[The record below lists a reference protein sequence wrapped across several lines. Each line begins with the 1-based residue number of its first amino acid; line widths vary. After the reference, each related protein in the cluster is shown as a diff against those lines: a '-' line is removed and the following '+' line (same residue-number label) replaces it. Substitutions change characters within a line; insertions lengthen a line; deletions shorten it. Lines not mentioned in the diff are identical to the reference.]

1 VRLTDSNVE
10 RSDAKDKSPV
20 MDIRVITSRG
30 ESINIEMQVQVQVQG
45 HLSFVEQMLLYWAE
59 MYGGQD
65 KAGESYTKLKKAV
78 QIIVTDYKLLPKS
91 DYHSMFQ
98 FYSADLPI
106 KKEKTCFR
114 GIHTIL

>member
-1 VRLTDSNVE
+1 
-10 RSDAKDKSPV
+10 

-30 ESINIEMQVQVQVQG
+30 ESINIEMQV
-45 HLSFVEQMLLYWAE
+45 HLSFVERMLLYWAE

-114 GIHTIL
+114 DIHTIL